1 MDSSCL
7 STKTPDTPE
16 IDPIRPLRLWA
27 KRLSQ
32 PLPEIVF
39 CPGNELP
46 EAIRHLLDHRRP
58 MTSTLAKHHGARIAL
73 DVVTQTIE
81 DHLVDRVV
89 RLRTKSSEK
98 TVVEAAALQI
108 HVDALPVDARSAV
121 FSGAEPLGTVLKSRA
136 IAHQHR
142 PQGFFTGRT
151 NAWLADLLQLPA
163 GSPIAGRCNVIL
175 SSQNELIAEIV
186 ECIPNPEPAAEA

>member
-7 STKTPDTPE
+7 STKTPGTPE

-32 PLPEIVF
+32 PFPEIVF
-39 CPGNELP
+39 CEGNELP
-46 EAIRHLLDHRRP
+46 EPVRPLLDHRRP
-58 MTSTLAKHHGARIAL
+58 MTSTLAKYHAARISL
-73 DVVTQTIE
+73 DVVSQTIE

-89 RLRTKSSEK
+89 RLRTRNSAK

-121 FSGAEPLGTVLKSRA
+121 FTGAEPLGAVLKSRA

-151 NAWLADLLQLPA
+151 NAWLSDLLQLPL
-163 GSPIAGRCNVIL
+163 GSPVAGRCNVIL
-175 SSQNELIAEIV
+175 SSQGQLIAEIV
-186 ECIPNPEPAAEA
+186 ECIPNPEPESKP